1 MRFSIVLV
9 VVSISVLAGLCLS
22 LIFVPVH
29 ANLPSS
35 LLSKRVK
42 VAQTSILAA
51 AVASSAAPPNP
62 LVSLQKEIETLENKD
77 GTLQGAITRAANLL
91 KETHH
96 RSPNSP
102 AHPASASSKVKES
115 SFSYSPSQIAAD
127 LAKTKESKKSASIA
141 SVDAKENLQK
151 LQKEEHKLRNE
162 IDALLSKL
170 ERVRIVTGA
179 HVYIADGMGGSVF
192 EAIVSRPIGGKSS
205 VSVIKGVDSAVDAV
219 ERKVASAE
227 SATGVHDAAS
237 FPQKEK
243 GSDGMGGTNAESSGK
258 QPDNLRPA
266 VVPSNGLITAISGDD
281 GMGEKVVPVA
291 KSPSVAIR
299 PPVSKMPPGSLSSAK
314 PDAGTGEIVKAPSF
328 ILPSNAEPKP
338 VINSHKTSSDGIGGT
353 GRSLT
358 PRGSNAG
365 AVISSYPNAKGD
377 GMGGRVEA
385 AKVADAIPREVPLTG
400 PLSVISPTSDGMGGR
415 KTVHK

>member
-9 VVSISVLAGLCLS
+9 VASISVLAGLCLS
-22 LIFVPVH
+22 LIFVPIH

-42 VAQTSILAA
+42 VAHTSILAA
-51 AVASSAAPPNP
+51 AVASSAAPSNP
-62 LVSLQKEIETLENKD
+62 LVSLQKEIEFLENKD
-77 GTLQGAITRAANLL
+77 GTLQGAITRASNLL
-91 KETHH
+91 KEANH
-96 RSPNSP
+96 RSPN
-102 AHPASASSKVKES
+102 ASSKAKAS
-115 SFSYSPSQIAAD
+115 SLSYSPSQIAAD
-127 LAKTKESKKSASIA
+127 LAKIKESKKSASIA
-141 SVDAKENLQK
+141 SVDAKENLKK
-151 LQKEEHKLRNE
+151 LQKEEHSLRNE

-205 VSVIKGVDSAVDAV
+205 VKVIKGVDSAVDAV

-227 SATGVHDAAS
+227 SAKGVHDAAS

-243 GSDGMGGTNAESSGK
+243 GSDGMGGTNAESSAK
-258 QPDNLRPA
+258 EPENLRPA
-266 VVPSNGLITAISGDD
+266 VVPPKGLATAISGDD

-291 KSPSVAIR
+291 KSPLVAIR
-299 PPVSKMPPGSLSSAK
+299 PPMSPDSLSSAK
-314 PDAGTGEIVKAPSF
+314 PDGGTGEVVKAPSF
-328 ILPSNAEPKP
+328 VVPSNAEPKP
-338 VINSHKTSSDGIGGT
+338 VIDSHKTGSDGIGGT
-353 GRSLT
+353 GRHLT

-377 GMGGRVEA
+377 GMGGRVQA
-385 AKVADAIPREVPLTG
+385 AKVADVIPREFPLTG
-400 PLSVISPTSDGMGGR
+400 PLSVNSPTSDGMGG
-415 KTVHK
+415 KKKAVHN

>member
-1 MRFSIVLV
+1 MRLSIVLV

-42 VAQTSILAA
+42 VTQTSILAA

-77 GTLQGAITRAANLL
+77 GTLQGAITRASNLL

-96 RSPNSP
+96 RSPNAP
-102 AHPASASSKVKES
+102 AHPASASSKAKAS

-151 LQKEEHKLRNE
+151 LQKEEHNLRNE
-162 IDALLSKL
+162 IDALLAKL

-205 VSVIKGVDSAVDAV
+205 VNVIKGVDSAVDAV

-243 GSDGMGGTNAESSGK
+243 GSDGMGGTNAESSAK
-258 QPDNLRPA
+258 EPENLRPA
-266 VVPSNGLITAISGDD
+266 VVPPKGLTTAISGDD

-291 KSPSVAIR
+291 KSPLVAIR
-299 PPVSKMPPGSLSSAK
+299 PPMSPDSLSSAK

-338 VINSHKTSSDGIGGT
+338 IINSHKTGSDGIGGT
-353 GRSLT
+353 GRQLT

-365 AVISSYPNAKGD
+365 VVISSYPNAKGD

-385 AKVADAIPREVPLTG
+385 AKVAGAIPREVPLTG
-400 PLSVISPTSDGMGGR
+400 PLSVNSPTSDGMGGR

>member
-77 GTLQGAITRAANLL
+77 GTLQGAITRASNLL

-96 RSPNSP
+96 RSPNAP

-151 LQKEEHKLRNE
+151 LQKEEHNLRNE

-243 GSDGMGGTNAESSGK
+243 GSDGMGGTNAESSAQK
-258 QPDNLRPA
+258 EPENHRPA
-266 VVPSNGLITAISGDD
+266 VVPPKGLTTAISGDD

-291 KSPSVAIR
+291 KSPLVAIR
-299 PPVSKMPPGSLSSAK
+299 PPMSPDSLSSAK

-338 VINSHKTSSDGIGGT
+338 VINSHKTGSDGIGGT
-353 GRSLT
+353 GRQLT

-385 AKVADAIPREVPLTG
+385 AKVVGAIPREVPLTG
-400 PLSVISPTSDGMGGR
+400 PLSVNSPTSDGMGGR
-415 KTVHK
+415 KTVHN